1 MCLDEKLTYSIKI
14 KSKNCEMFIMQKEH
28 FLKLFVKYKEFIV
41 SFLHNAFIRYLR
53 FNEEKNRIISE
64 LEYALMSKEGIKPSS
79 TDSSELPIDNTNT
92 NNGFPLQNETVLSR
106 INEEQ
111 EQATLE
117 VIKESPPNSARN
129 NHINSTNNNNNNNT
143 TTSNI
148 NTKNSLIRQNSLTNN
163 NNNNNTLNNIQ
174 SSPQN
179 ADNNNNN
186 TTNTNNNT
194 HEGFLLHSNTLTT
207 HNGNNNISNINN
219 ILSVKPLSPINKGSH
234 LMKTPR
240 RSSSNVHVFDMGMN
254 VNNSN
259 VNVNANINPISVM
272 GREYDDLDASPMPS
286 ASVMNVHH
294 FNNPNF
300 LDFKAN
306 KNPFSSKLSVNAG
319 MNLVQKNEYGN
330 VSQNAYDKNYLCLS
344 NRGGN
349 NANKSKIM
357 QKFENKVEKMIIKL
371 EKNKCNFDA
380 CEYNP
385 RDLLVQLKNE
395 TDMTRKN
402 IIFDKL
408 EQVLN
413 ELGQETSM

>member
-64 LEYALMSKEGIKPSS
+64 LEYALMSKDGLKPSS
-79 TDSSELPIDNTNT
+79 TDSSELPMDNA
-92 NNGFPLQNETVLSR
+92 FPLKNETVLSR

-117 VIKESPPNSARN
+117 MIKETPPNSARN
-129 NHINSTNNNNNNNT
+129 HNNNNMT
-143 TTSNI
+143 NI
-148 NTKNSLIRQNSLTNN
+148 NTMNSIVRQ
-163 NNNNNTLNNIQ
+163 NTLNNNSHNMQ
-174 SSPQN
+174 SSPQVAN
-179 ADNNNNN
+179 A
-186 TTNTNNNT
+186 
-194 HEGFLLHSNTLTT
+194 HEEFLLHSNTLTT
-207 HNGNNNISNINN
+207 HNNGNINN
-219 ILSVKPLSPINKGSH
+219 VLSIKPSSPMNKASH
-234 LMKTPR
+234 MRTPR
-240 RSSSNVHVFDMGMN
+240 RSSSNMHVVDMGMN
-254 VNNSN
+254 PSGL
-259 VNVNANINPISVM
+259 NANNANNANPISVM

-294 FNNPNF
+294 FNNPSF

-306 KNPFSSKLSVNAG
+306 KNPFSSKLSVNAAL
-319 MNLVQKNEYGN
+319 NLVQKNEYGN
-330 VSQNAYDKNYLCLS
+330 VSQNAYDKSYMCLS

-349 NANKSKIM
+349 NANKSRIM
-357 QKFENKVEKMIIKL
+357 QKFENKVEKMIVKL

>member
-1 MCLDEKLTYSIKI
+1 
-14 KSKNCEMFIMQKEH
+14 
-28 FLKLFVKYKEFIV
+28 
-41 SFLHNAFIRYLR
+41 
-53 FNEEKNRIISE
+53 
-64 LEYALMSKEGIKPSS
+64 
-79 TDSSELPIDNTNT
+79 
-92 NNGFPLQNETVLSR
+92 
-106 INEEQ
+106 
-111 EQATLE
+111 
-117 VIKESPPNSARN
+117 
-129 NHINSTNNNNNNNT
+129 
-143 TTSNI
+143 
-148 NTKNSLIRQNSLTNN
+148 
-163 NNNNNTLNNIQ
+163 
-174 SSPQN
+174 
-179 ADNNNNN
+179 
-186 TTNTNNNT
+186 
-194 HEGFLLHSNTLTT
+194 
-207 HNGNNNISNINN
+207 
-219 ILSVKPLSPINKGSH
+219 
-234 LMKTPR
+234 
-240 RSSSNVHVFDMGMN
+240 
-254 VNNSN
+254 
-259 VNVNANINPISVM
+259 
-272 GREYDDLDASPMPS
+272 
-286 ASVMNVHH
+286 MNVHH

-413 ELGQETSM
+413 ELGQEASM